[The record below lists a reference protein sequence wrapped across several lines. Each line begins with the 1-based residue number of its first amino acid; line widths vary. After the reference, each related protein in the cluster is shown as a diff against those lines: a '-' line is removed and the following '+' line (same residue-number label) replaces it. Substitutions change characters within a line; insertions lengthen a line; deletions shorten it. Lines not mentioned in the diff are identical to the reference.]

1 MNYVAIKHKYQCNQ
15 PSDCNE
21 HLPKLF
27 ELTKECESVLALC
40 GCGFKPYWTFT
51 HGLLNNQSQNKTLY
65 YNNEHHVDLDE
76 YNNVTKHL
84 KLTKQFTN
92 LFSLDVEVESV
103 DLLFIDSWHVYGCVK
118 RELEKFAPKTNKYI
132 VLHDT
137 TVDEWDGETV
147 RCNMDAIQ
155 QSQQTGIPVYEIKKG
170 VWPAVQEFLNENS
183 NWVLKERFENNNGLT
198 ILEKIA

>member
-1 MNYVAIKHKYQCNQ
+1 
-15 PSDCNE
+15 
-21 HLPKLF
+21 
-27 ELTKECESVLALC
+27 
-40 GCGFKPYWTFT
+40 
-51 HGLLNNQSQNKTLY
+51 
-65 YNNEHHVDLDE
+65 
-76 YNNVTKHL
+76 
-84 KLTKQFTN
+84 
-92 LFSLDVEVESV
+92 VEVESI

-183 NWVLKERFENNNGLT
+183 NWTLKERFENNNGLT